1 MDRTERVGYPEGS
14 IDMLG
19 YILDV
24 ATGLNAPHGSS

>member
-1 MDRTERVGYPEGS
+1 MDRTERIRHPEGS

-24 ATGLNAPHGSS
+24 AMGDQCTP